1 MFMED
6 RINTLCVQ
14 VFEDIQ
20 NLREADNYAVEKRL
34 GIEIM
39 ALNALS
45 NAYEKVISVNNRR

>member
-1 MFMED
+1 MED